1 MSGLIERLSRRLDP
15 WASTRIEILVGLGG
29 LAVVTL
35 ALLAAMAPFREAREA
50 RERDAL
56 AQAGRVALAVQRDLL
71 RVLDVT
77 DFVLDRAARRVAS
90 GVRGATSVNDD
101 LAADLKDLIGG
112 VVVFDQHFRVMDSTR
127 GGPRSSAVLADLIRR
142 APLAVMDLQPAAPD
156 RLHAVLPFGSGGDTE
171 ASTATG
177 VVAEVASQSLR
188 ELLRAQTLGERGEAL
203 LVRRGGAVLL
213 SSGVEPSPVTSTLPE
228 AVRSAVD
235 GGRDGE
241 FDGRDDGR
249 LFAVRRLAEYPLSV
263 VVAIDAQSARAAAE
277 APGVLPGWGFVLL
290 AGFALST
297 TLVLMS
303 ATRSMRR
310 ARLRGAQEAALFE
323 ASPDPLLLMR
333 EQPDGDFVCEQR
345 NPAARRIFR
354 AQGRVGDVPL
364 GELAA
369 GETLRRALA
378 QVAGQTRHSIGAFDL
393 SVPLGQE
400 SAQVEISVI
409 ALPDSDDGLRRFAV
423 LGRELTAQRQA
434 ERALRERSLQLEAI
448 IDSAMDAVLIT
459 DAERRIVMYN
469 KAAEHMFGYA
479 AKETIG
485 QDVLMLLP
493 ERYRSVPAEKILLQA
508 RRRAGWRLRGGN
520 RPLLGRRSNGDEF
533 PVELALSRVEL
544 GDATLFTLI
553 LRDITEQVG
562 AELEISVLN
571 DSLEQRVAERTI
583 ELQRAYREMEA
594 FSYSV
599 SHDLRAPL
607 RAIHGYTFL
616 LLDGEAARLSE
627 EGRGLLDRVMKAS
640 VRMGELIDD
649 FLDFSRVGR
658 AELTRQK
665 VDMGRLVSEVVAELR
680 APYLDTRISVGV
692 LPPAYGDP
700 RLLRQVWVNLIGNAL
715 KFSSRG
721 HEPRVDIGVTHGGGR
736 TWYYVSDNGI
746 GFDMNYADKLFGVFQ
761 RLQSLREFEGTGI
774 GLAIVKRVVER
785 HHGGVAAE
793 GAPGEGATVSFWIP

>member
-1 MSGLIERLSRRLDP
+1 MAGLIERLSRRLDP
-15 WASTRIEILVGLGG
+15 WASTRVEVLVGLGG

-35 ALLAAMAPFREAREA
+35 ALLAAMVPFREAHDA

-56 AQAGRVALAVQRDLL
+56 ALVGRAALLTQRDLL

-90 GVRGATSVNDD
+90 GVRGATSVGDD
-101 LAADLKDLIGG
+101 LTSDLKDLIGG
-112 VVVFDQHFRVMDSTR
+112 VVVFDQRFRVMDGTR
-127 GGPRSSAVLADLIRR
+127 GGPRE
-142 APLAVMDLQPAAPD
+142 PAALAEIARMAAPDVLDLHVGTAD
-156 RLHAVLPFGSGGDTE
+156 RLHAVHLFGG
-171 ASTATG
+171 TAVVG
-177 VVAEVASQSLR
+177 EFSPAGIVAEVSARTLR
-188 ELLRAQTLGERGEAL
+188 EMLRAQMLSHGGDAM
-203 LVRRGGAVLL
+203 LVRRDGAVL
-213 SSGVEPSPVTSTLPE
+213 VEGGARGPERQSVLPE
-228 AVRSAVD
+228 AVLRAIAA
-235 GGRDGE
+235 GRDGE
-241 FDGRDDGR
+241 FDVPGERR
-249 LFAVRRLAEYPLSV
+249 LYAVRRLAEYPLAV
-263 VVAIDAQSARAAAE
+263 VVALDATGARE
-277 APGVLPGWGFVLL
+277 AVASGSVLPAWGFILL
-290 AGFALST
+290 AAFALGT
-297 TLVLMS
+297 TLMLMG

-323 ASPDPLLLMR
+323 ATPDPLLLMR
-333 EQPDGDFVCEQR
+333 QTADGDFVCEHR

-354 AQGRVGDVPL
+354 SNDLLGAVPI
-364 GELAA
+364 GQLAA
-369 GETLRRALA
+369 GETLRRALE
-378 QVAGQTRHSIGAFDL
+378 QVAGQTRHSIRAFDL
-393 SVPLGQE
+393 SVPLGSE
-400 SAQVEISVI
+400 SAQVEIHVI
-409 ALPDSDDGLRRFAV
+409 ALPASDEGMLRFAV
-423 LGRELTAQRQA
+423 IGRELTGQRQA

-448 IDSAMDAVLIT
+448 IESAMDAVLIT
-459 DAERRIVMYN
+459 DDQRRIVMYN
-469 KAAEHMFGYA
+469 KAAEHMFGYSA
-479 AKETIG
+479 QETIG

-493 ERYRSVPAEKILLQA
+493 ERYRAVPAEKILLQA
-508 RRRAGWRLRGGN
+508 RRRASWRLRGGT
-520 RPLLGRRSNGDEF
+520 RPLLGCRRNGDEF

-571 DSLEQRVAERTI
+571 DSLEQRVAERTA

-616 LLDGEAARLSE
+616 LSDGEGERLSA
-627 EGRGLLDRVMKAS
+627 EGRDLLERVMKAS

-680 APYLDTRISVGV
+680 GPYLHTRVSVGL

-721 HEPRVDIGVTHGGGR
+721 AEPRVDIGVSHTRGR

-746 GFDMNYADKLFGVFQ
+746 GFDMTYADKLFGVFQ
-761 RLQSLREFEGTGI
+761 RLQTLREFEGTGI

-793 GAPGEGATVSFWIP
+793 GAPGEGATISFWLP